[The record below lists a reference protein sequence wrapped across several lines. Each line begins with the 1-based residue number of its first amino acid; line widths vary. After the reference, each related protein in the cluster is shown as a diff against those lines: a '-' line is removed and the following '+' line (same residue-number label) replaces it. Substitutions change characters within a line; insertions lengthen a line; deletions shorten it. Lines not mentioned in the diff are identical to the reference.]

1 MSLTLGQKLR
11 QAREERGITIGE
23 VSEQTRI
30 SPHYIESI
38 ENDDYKTLPG
48 GIFNK
53 GFVKSYARYVG
64 YDEQE
69 ALGDYSKLMA
79 AQNEGFSPDEPKTYR
94 PEVLTDDNVSSS
106 RLPSLLF
113 AAVILALMTAGVLY
127 FVNYLKG
134 SSEQTQQANATTNS
148 SASNTATPGA
158 SPTPTP
164 SSAAPTMGSVK
175 IEFNP
180 SDDIYLSSVVDGKRS
195 ETLVK
200 RDSPVMFEPK
210 ESLILGYHRTR
221 AGSARMSVNGKQI
234 ELPKEPAN
242 PKTSRIEFE
251 INNQTLPGIW
261 DSGKVAL
268 GPPLEETSTPPA
280 RPATPRPRPSVSPTA
295 AAKSSPSSTKPSS
308 TPAAPMFPKPK
319 P

>member
-11 QAREERGITIGE
+11 QAREERGISIGE

-69 ALGDYSKLMA
+69 ALSEYSKLMA
-79 AQNEGFSPDEPKTYR
+79 AQNEGYAPDEPKTYR

-106 RLPSLLF
+106 RWPSLIF

-134 SSEQTQQANATTNS
+134 ASEQTQQTNSTTNS
-148 SASNTATPGA
+148 SVSNTAA
-158 SPTPTP
+158 VNATPTP
-164 SSAAPTMGSVK
+164 APASSAPAMGSVK
-175 IEFNP
+175 IEFSP
-180 SDDIYLSSVVDGKRS
+180 SDDVYLTTVLDGKRS

-200 RDSPVMFEPK
+200 RDSPIVFEPK
-210 ESLILGYHRTR
+210 DSLILGYHRTR
-221 AGSARMSVNGKQI
+221 ASAAKLTVNGKQI
-234 ELPKEPAN
+234 ELPQQPAN
-242 PKTSRIEFE
+242 PSTSRIEFA
-251 INNQTLPGIW
+251 INNQTLPSIW
-261 DSGKVAL
+261 ESGKITAGQPVA
-268 GPPLEETSTPPA
+268 EPPA
-280 RPATPRPRPSVSPTA
+280 AARTATPRPKPSTTPTA
-295 AAKSSPSSTKPSS
+295 APKPSA
-308 TPAAPMFPKPK
+308 TPAAATSPKPR